1 MRPLRRMQNI
11 PTALRP
17 IDRRPRVVLPI
28 REFTDDHDS
37 ARLLREAELVWIYS
51 TGLRLWD

>member
-1 MRPLRRMQNI
+1 MRPLRRTQNI
-11 PTALRP
+11 PTALQP